1 MDVGPPST
9 AVNYRSSQV
18 HVPSP
23 LGQSSISAEIETQP
37 EPEKKKPAP
46 APPHPLAVDW
56 NRPVRFVDPRP
67 RACHLDLLAG
77 RVPLPTYPDNPYP
90 ERSLDEELE
99 GLVDTEVVKELA
111 DLMWKQQKRVWDSLG
126 GYVDHYLLRPVPA
139 SPITDKSLESDEEPV
154 FVESVPDSA
163 PLYGP
168 VPRNNESI
176 HLGESLTNPNVII
189 LDDDEDG
196 GFEKVLDLYRG
207 AVQGSVL
214 SRELEIE
221 VGVDVEYASVG
232 WGEVSSLEV
241 SVKRGP
247 SEHSPLGEA
256 QESRVGALKRYKRMV
271 GEKNALSVV
280 EPVPRKEEP
289 PLGIEWSYSSCGYAT
304 GRVVNVHNA
313 IAIAKAG
320 VQAGDKKKGWKL

>member
-23 LGQSSISAEIETQP
+23 LGQSSISGEIETQP
-37 EPEKKKPAP
+37 EPEKKKPP
-46 APPHPLAVDW
+46 PPPPPPHPLAVDW
-56 NRPVRFVDPRP
+56 NRPVKFFDPRP
-67 RACHLDLLAG
+67 RACHLDLLG
-77 RVPLPTYPDNPYP
+77 CRVPLPTYPDNPYP

-126 GYVDHYLLRPVPA
+126 GYVDHYLLRPVPI
-139 SPITDKSLESDEEPV
+139 SPITDKSSESDGESGEEPV
-154 FVESVPDSA
+154 LVESIQDSA

-189 LDDDEDG
+189 LDDDEDEQFG
-196 GFEKVLDLYRG
+196 KVLDLYRG
-207 AVQGSVL
+207 AVQGSIL

-232 WGEVSSLEV
+232 WGEVSALEV
-241 SVKRGP
+241 SVKR
-247 SEHSPLGEA
+247 
-256 QESRVGALKRYKRMV
+256 
-271 GEKNALSVV
+271 VV
-280 EPVPRKEEP
+280 EPVPQKEEP
-289 PLGIEWSYSSCGYAT
+289 PLGIEWSYSSCGYAA

-313 IAIAKAG
+313 ITTAKAAARASNKREQQPHEAPAMIS
-320 VQAGDKKKGWKL
+320 V

>member
-1 MDVGPPST
+1 MSPPST

-18 HVPSP
+18 QVPSP

-37 EPEKKKPAP
+37 EPEEKKP
-46 APPHPLAVDW
+46 PPPPLHPLAVDW
-56 NRPVRFVDPRP
+56 NRPMKFVDPRP
-67 RACHLDLLAG
+67 RACHLDLLGG

-126 GYVDHYLLRPVPA
+126 GYVDHYLLRPVPI
-139 SPITDKSLESDEEPV
+139 SPITDKSSESDEESDEEPV
-154 FVESVPDSA
+154 FVDSVPDSA
-163 PLYGP
+163 LLYGP

-189 LDDDEDG
+189 LDDDEDD
-196 GFEKVLDLYRG
+196 GFGKVLDLYCG

-221 VGVDVEYASVG
+221 VGVDVEYAGVG
-232 WGEVSSLEV
+232 QGEVSTLEI
-241 SVKRGP
+241 SVKGKC
-247 SEHSPLGEA
+247 STHTSLGRSKETRIPTL
-256 QESRVGALKRYKRMV
+256 EEYKR
-271 GEKNALSVV
+271 VV
-280 EPVPRKEEP
+280 EAERSLPSLRPVVVKEEP
-289 PLGIEWSYSSCGYAT
+289 PFSVEWSYSCCGYAT
-304 GRVVNVHNA
+304 GKVLRVHN
-313 IAIAKAG
+313 
-320 VQAGDKKKGWKL
+320 

>member
-1 MDVGPPST
+1 MDKGSPST

-18 HVPSP
+18 QVPSP

-37 EPEKKKPAP
+37 EPENKKPP
-46 APPHPLAVDW
+46 PPPPHPLAVDW

-67 RACHLDLLAG
+67 RACHLDLCG

-90 ERSLDEELE
+90 ERSLDEALE

-126 GYVDHYLLRPVPA
+126 GYVDHYLLRPVPIF
-139 SPITDKSLESDEEPV
+139 PITEKSLKSDEEPV

-163 PLYGP
+163 PLYAP

-189 LDDDEDG
+189 LDDDEDEQFG
-196 GFEKVLDLYRG
+196 KVLDLYRG
-207 AVQGSVL
+207 AVQGSIL

-221 VGVDVEYASVG
+221 VGVGVEYASVG
-232 WGEVSSLEV
+232 WGEVSALEV
-241 SVKRGP
+241 SVKR
-247 SEHSPLGEA
+247 
-256 QESRVGALKRYKRMV
+256 
-271 GEKNALSVV
+271 VV

-289 PLGIEWSYSSCGYAT
+289 PLGIEWSYSSCGYAA

-313 IAIAKAG
+313 ITTAKAAARASNKREQQPHEAPAMIS
-320 VQAGDKKKGWKL
+320 V